1 MTNATASMCSQ
12 SQSSC
17 ITNSSTPHFFCFL
30 KKKPSTP
37 YQGASPTAKASSW
50 SPNNPAGAIGDM
62 FKAVES
68 KYAGPPSYP
77 PPQDL
82 LGGTESPTSSE
93 HEAALLG
100 PRPVELPRPKGP
112 PTQMGP
118 LGPPLPKQQ
127 IGRAAPAAPPP
138 PWKAP
143 PQPPSPAP
151 QARPPRPT
159 PPQAGAAAV
168 APPSPFNHE
177 EFLRGGDDSDVA
189 GSDSPSD

>member
-1 MTNATASMCSQ
+1 M
-12 SQSSC
+12 
-17 ITNSSTPHFFCFL
+17 
-30 KKKPSTP
+30 
-37 YQGASPTAKASSW
+37 AKASSW
-50 SPNNPAGAIGDM
+50 SPNNPAGAVGDT

-68 KYAGPPSYP
+68 KYAGPSWPKPPGYP
-77 PPQDL
+77 PPQHVL
-82 LGGTESPTSSE
+82 SSSTSPTSSE

-100 PRPVELPRPKGP
+100 PRPVDLPRPKGP

-168 APPSPFNHE
+168 APRSPFNTE
-177 EFLRGGDDSDVA
+177 AFLQRGDDSDVM
-189 GSDSPSD
+189 GDDSDSD

>member
-1 MTNATASMCSQ
+1 M
-12 SQSSC
+12 
-17 ITNSSTPHFFCFL
+17 
-30 KKKPSTP
+30 
-37 YQGASPTAKASSW
+37 AKASSW
-50 SPNNPAGAIGDM
+50 SPNNPAGAIGDT

-100 PRPVELPRPKGP
+100 PRPGDLPRPKGP
-112 PTQMGP
+112 PTQIGP
-118 LGPPLPKQQ
+118 LGPPPTKQAPPPPW
-127 IGRAAPAAPPP
+127 RAASAAPPP
-138 PWKAP
+138 PWKPP

-168 APPSPFNHE
+168 APRSPFNPE
-177 EFLRGGDDSDVA
+177 TFGQGGDDSDVM
-189 GSDSPSD
+189 GDDSD

>member
-1 MTNATASMCSQ
+1 M
-12 SQSSC
+12 
-17 ITNSSTPHFFCFL
+17 
-30 KKKPSTP
+30 
-37 YQGASPTAKASSW
+37 AKASSW
-50 SPNNPAGAIGDM
+50 SPNNPAGAIGDT

-68 KYAGPPSYP
+68 KYAGPSWPTPPGHP
-77 PPQDL
+77 PPQHL

-100 PRPVELPRPKGP
+100 PRPGDLPRPKGP
-112 PTQMGP
+112 PTQIGP
-118 LGPPLPKQQ
+118 LGPPPTKQAPPPPW
-127 IGRAAPAAPPP
+127 RAASAAPPP

-168 APPSPFNHE
+168 APRSPFNPE
-177 EFLRGGDDSDVA
+177 TFGQGGDDSDVM
-189 GSDSPSD
+189 GDDSD